1 MRTEN
6 GGDGSLAAQNTT
18 TTILLAGGVI
28 DESNRGERY
37 GKRQPALSWWSCRVV
52 GCICCREKTAK
63 EGNPLQYVCGQDVDR
78 FLKLGNFASTT

>member
-1 MRTEN
+1 MMRTEN

-37 GKRQPALSWWSCRVV
+37 GKRQACVV
-52 GCICCREKTAK
+52 LVVVPFVLWGVFVAARKQQKRAIH
-63 EGNPLQYVCGQDVDR
+63 Y
-78 FLKLGNFASTT
+78 STFVVKM